1 MTLREIK
8 EKLALGAAAGED
20 KLDREVKGGYAGDLL
35 SDVIAHSKKDDLW
48 ITLQIH
54 PNIVAVAAL
63 RELAAILIV
72 NDRNPDKET
81 IQVAEKEGIPL
92 LTTSM
97 TAFEVSGTLSNLGI
111 SGKR

>member
-1 MTLREIK
+1 MKLREIK
-8 EKLALGAAAGED
+8 KKLDLEVAVGEEM
-20 KLDREVKGGYAGDLL
+20 LDREVSGGYTGDLL

-63 RELAAILIV
+63 RELAAVLIV
-72 NDRNPDKET
+72 NDRKPDKET

-92 LTTSM
+92 LTTKL
-97 TAFEVSGTLSNLGI
+97 TAFEVSGKLHNIGI
-111 SGKR
+111 SGTR